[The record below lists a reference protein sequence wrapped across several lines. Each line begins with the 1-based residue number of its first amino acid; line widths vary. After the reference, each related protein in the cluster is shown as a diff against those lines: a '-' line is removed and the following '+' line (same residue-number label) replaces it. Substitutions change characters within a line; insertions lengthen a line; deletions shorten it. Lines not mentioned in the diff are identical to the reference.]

1 MQTFNHA
8 KRLRIREMADAMR
21 ELGDNCSREALIRRG
36 FTGAEIASLGE
47 AATEQANAAAA
58 DRRAA

>member
-8 KRLRIREMADAMR
+8 KRMRIREMAETMR

-36 FTGAEIASLGE
+36 FTGAEVDSLGPT
-47 AATEQANAAAA
+47 ATEQANAAAN
-58 DRRAA
+58 RRAA